1 MAVRATVS
9 DGMAVGSYCFPI
21 LLKSKTDTRVVLF
34 TSEGVGTVV
43 AGNWNGIY
51 SVGYYFDT
59 WNMEFFERFTGTVTL
74 TNE

>member
-1 MAVRATVS
+1 MAVKAIASSGVS
-9 DGMAVGSYCFPI
+9 EGSYRYPI